1 MAEEKEPER
10 PRGFLQNVL
19 DVYIAPREGF
29 AAIVR
34 RPNFWLPLGCHVLV
48 ALLFTA
54 TWIHKVDPAEFM
66 KAQMEES
73 GQWDKIPAENRANI
87 LETQGKI
94 FPIIGWV
101 GAVVGTAL
109 AVLVVSAALLFV
121 YRFFYASE
129 VTFRQALA
137 IVAHSFLALALVS
150 SPLILLVMQLKGDWN
165 VNPQEALQANLT
177 LLFDKAATAKPLWA
191 LASSLDLFSLWLLFL
206 LATGFGVASRRTTGS
221 AFWGVAVCWA
231 LIVLG
236 KVGFAFL
243 R

>member
-1 MAEEKEPER
+1 MAEEAGTEKPH
-10 PRGFLQNVL
+10 GFLQNVL
-19 DVYIAPREGF
+19 DMYFAPRDGF
-29 AAIVR
+29 ASIVR
-34 RPNFWLPLGCHVLV
+34 LPNFWLPLGCHIIV

-54 TWIHKVDPAEFM
+54 VWVHKMDPAEFM

-73 GQWDKIPAENRANI
+73 GQWEKIPAENRANI
-87 LETQGKI
+87 LETQSKVVSI
-94 FPIIGWV
+94 FGWV
-101 GAVVGTAL
+101 FATVGTAIFVL
-109 AVLVVSAALLFV
+109 LNSAVLLFV
-121 YRFFYASE
+121 YRFFYGSE

-165 VNPQEALQANLT
+165 INPGEALQANLT
-177 LLFDKAATAKPLWA
+177 AAFEKATTAKPLWV
-191 LASSLDLFSLWLLFL
+191 LASSLDLFSLWLVFL

-221 AFWGVAVCWA
+221 ALWGVGVCWA
-231 LIVLG
+231 LIVLV